1 MPFCLLFQNKIRH
14 IVILLLFFPSG
25 MQIEYSLAENKN
37 KQKKGGQSY
46 VTSNENKFTELNER
60 IL

>member
-1 MPFCLLFQNKIRH
+1 MRH
-14 IVILLLFFPSG
+14 IVIILRFFLSG

-60 IL
+60 ILQR